1 MRIKRAMNIAWMGLL
16 RIYSPSLMRRVKISD
31 IWKTPNYLGGS
42 GNLID
47 FISFTVKEAEK
58 EIRRKR

>member
-1 MRIKRAMNIAWMGLL
+1 MRIKRAMNIAWMGML
-16 RIYSPSLMRRVKISD
+16 RIYSPSLMRCVKISD

-42 GNLID
+42 G
-47 FISFTVKEAEK
+47 FISFTVKEAKK